1 MPRLPASPPHEREST
16 MGRYIARRLV
26 QTVFVLWAVSFIAFA
41 AMFLTGDPATAMVGE
56 NWTREQVDEFRH
68 NMGFDLPWYTQYWN
82 FLSKAVTGDLGV
94 SLRQRQP
101 NLQLI
106 ADRMPATLELAVAAL
121 LISTVVAIPA
131 GIISAT
137 RRNSLFDHVAM
148 LGAMLG
154 QSVPAFWL
162 GIMLILVFGVTLHLT
177 PIAGRGT
184 IQQLILPSITLSAYP
199 TARNAR
205 VMRSSLLEVLG
216 MAYVTTARAK
226 GLKPRAVLMSHAVRN
241 ALIPLVTLIGLEF
254 GALLGGAVITETI
267 FAWPGVGRMTI
278 QAIQGRDIP
287 LVQASVIVLA
297 AIFVLINLIVDLIYT
312 VLDPR
317 IRLT

>member
-1 MPRLPASPPHEREST
+1 

-26 QTVFVLWAVSFIAFA
+26 QTVFVLWAVSFISFA
-41 AMFLTGDPATAMVGE
+41 AMFLSGDPATAMVGE
-56 NWTREQVDEFRH
+56 NWTRAQIDEFRH
-68 NMGFDLPWYTQYWN
+68 NMGFDQPWYVQYGN
-82 FLSKAVTGDLGV
+82 FLIKAVQGDLGV

-106 ADRMPATLELAVAAL
+106 ADRMPATLELALAAM
-121 LISTVVAIPA
+121 LISTVIAIPA

-137 RRNSLFDHVAM
+137 RRNSWFDNGAM
-148 LGAMLG
+148 LLAMLG

-162 GIMLILVFGVTLHLT
+162 GIMLILVFGVMLHWT
-177 PIAGRGT
+177 PISGRGT
-184 IQQLILPSITLSAYP
+184 IQHLILPAITLSAYP

-205 VMRSSLLEVLG
+205 MMRSSLLEVLG
-216 MAYVTTARAK
+216 LNYVVTARAK
-226 GLKPRAVLMSHAVRN
+226 GLKPYVVLVRHAVRN
-241 ALIPLVTLIGLEF
+241 ALIPLITLIGLEF

-267 FAWPGVGRMTI
+267 FAWPGVGRMII

-317 IRLT
+317 IRLA

>member
-1 MPRLPASPPHEREST
+1 
-16 MGRYIARRLV
+16 MGRYIVRRLV
-26 QTVFVLWAVSFIAFA
+26 QTIFVLWAVSFISFA
-41 AMFLTGDPATAMVGE
+41 AMFLSGDPATAMVGE
-56 NWTREQVDEFRH
+56 NWTRAQIDEFRH
-68 NMGFDLPWYTQYWN
+68 NMGFDQPWYVQYGN
-82 FLSKAVTGDLGV
+82 FLIKAVQGDLGV

-106 ADRMPATLELAVAAL
+106 ADRMPATLELALAAM
-121 LISTVVAIPA
+121 LISTVIAIPA

-137 RRNSLFDHVAM
+137 RRNSWFDNGAM
-148 LGAMLG
+148 LLAMLG

-162 GIMLILVFGVTLHLT
+162 GIMLILVFGVMLHWT
-177 PIAGRGT
+177 PISGRGT
-184 IQQLILPSITLSAYP
+184 IQHLILPAITLSAYP

-205 VMRSSLLEVLG
+205 MMRSSLLEVLG
-216 MAYVTTARAK
+216 LNYVVTARAK
-226 GLKPRAVLMSHAVRN
+226 GLKPYVVLVRHAVRN
-241 ALIPLVTLIGLEF
+241 ALIPLITLIGLEF

-267 FAWPGVGRMTI
+267 FAWPGVGRMII

-317 IRLT
+317 IRLA